1 MQTEP
6 VNLVRR
12 GTEQP
17 YAVFGRAVAN
27 PADLFIYYL
36 LFYPRWT
43 VRIQNERLRK
53 TVAVA
58 LLVSVTFNV
67 TRLTKRVAQ
76 PINEI
81 RNQSIE
87 ELK

>member
-27 PADLFIYYL
+27 PADLFINYGLYG
-36 LFYPRWT
+36 F
-43 VRIQNERLRK
+43 
-53 TVAVA
+53 
-58 LLVSVTFNV
+58 S
-67 TRLTKRVAQ
+67 
-76 PINEI
+76 
-81 RNQSIE
+81 S
-87 ELK
+87 